1 MRFSVPYPQQA
12 CFEGAQRLRDIFEQH
27 AEFVWRTLR
36 NLGVAS
42 AELEDATQEVFVV
55 VHGRLAA
62 YEERDKMRSWLY
74 AICVRVSQRQKR
86 RYARRREL
94 LGAELPERA
103 SAATQQVELERREA
117 LELGQRLLAVL
128 PAAQR
133 EVFLLYEIEHMTMAE
148 VAALIGCPLQTAY
161 ARLHKARERVQ
172 AEVASLRARGE
183 LP

>member
-12 CFEGAQRLRDIFEQH
+12 CFDEAQGLREIFDQH

-42 AELEDATQEVFVV
+42 ADLEDATQEVFVV
-55 VHGRLAA
+55 VHERLAT
-62 YEERDKMRSWLY
+62 YKERDKMRSWLY
-74 AICVRVSQRQKR
+74 AICIRVSQRQRR

-94 LGAELPERA
+94 LGTEPPERA
-103 SAATQQVELERREA
+103 AAATQQLELEQREA

-128 PAAQR
+128 SDVQR
-133 EVFLLYEIEHMTMAE
+133 EVFLLYEIEHMTMSQ
-148 VAALIGCPLQTAY
+148 VAGLIGCPLQTAY

-172 AEVASLRARGE
+172 AEVESLRARGE

>member
-1 MRFSVPYPQQA
+1 MRFSLPYPQEV
-12 CFEGAQRLRDIFEQH
+12 CFEEAQRLRDIFERH
-27 AEFVWRTLR
+27 AEFVWRALR

-42 AELEDATQEVFVV
+42 ADLEDATQEVFVV
-55 VHGRLAA
+55 VHGRLAT
-62 YEERDKMRSWLY
+62 YKERDKMRSWLY

-103 SAATQQVELERREA
+103 VAADQQLDLERREA

-128 PAAQR
+128 PDAQR
-133 EVFLLYEIEHMTMAE
+133 EVFLLYEIEHMTMAQ
-148 VAALIGCPLQTAY
+148 VAAVVGCPLQTAY

-172 AEVASLRARGE
+172 AEVNGLRARGE